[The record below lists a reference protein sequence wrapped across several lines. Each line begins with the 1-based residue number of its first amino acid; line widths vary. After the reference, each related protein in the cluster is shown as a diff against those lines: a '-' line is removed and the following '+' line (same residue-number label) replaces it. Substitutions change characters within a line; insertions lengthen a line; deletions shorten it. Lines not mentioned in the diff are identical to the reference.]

1 MYKTSL
7 ELLSQLYQ
15 QDDELKNV
23 YRQQNTVS
31 SDETGNTPERFRI
44 SIIRSEIII
53 PNLATKADLV

>member
-15 QDDELKNV
+15 QYDELKNV

-31 SDETGNTPERFRI
+31 SDETGNTANNIFVMLI
-44 SIIRSEIII
+44 KQV
-53 PNLATKADLV
+53 LLQKAMS